1 MDSQC
6 KSFDCVQHDI
16 DRRRE
21 RTILAQLID
30 LGHSKRGAS
39 VLLIIPQQSSF

>member
-1 MDSQC
+1 MDSQR

-16 DRRRE
+16 DRRHE
-21 RTILAQLID
+21 RAILAQLID
-30 LGHSKRGAS
+30 LGHSTRGAS